1 MAPEHVTACRHCSS
15 QRCGHECLPHTCK
28 SMLQGLVALLGT
40 GKLRYICS
48 QNVDGLH
55 LRSGVPQAQLAELHG
70 NCFVERCPK
79 CKTEYVRDF
88 EMEKVSFPTCMLLR
102 RLPCWLNLQ
111 SCIQQACCPTPNV
124 CPARSSSCFEDS

>member
-1 MAPEHVTACRHCSS
+1 M
-15 QRCGHECLPHTCK
+15 QQKCGHGCFNLWTVK
-28 SMLQGLVALLGT
+28 SILQALVALLET
-40 GKLRYICS
+40 GKLQYICS

-88 EMEKVSFPTCMLLR
+88 EMVRVSSLTCMHSSMR
-102 RLPCWLNLQ
+102 
-111 SCIQQACCPTPNV
+111 CIQAV
-124 CPARSSSCFEDS
+124 RA